1 MFSQLPTDVRAFQD
15 WSWSQIAPYY
25 ADLAAR
31 PLTAGSLEAWLADW
45 TRLSFL
51 IYETGARRHLAHTQ
65 DTTDA
70 VAEAAFF
77 RYLDEI
83 RPPAATAEQELKL
96 KLLASGLSL
105 EGLAVPLR
113 NLKAE
118 ADLFRDVNLPL
129 LVEESKL
136 GSRYDKIIGAQT
148 VEWEGKEIP
157 LPQLRPVL
165 AGTDR
170 ARREAAWQLMS
181 RRRLADRSA
190 LNDLWRELHALR
202 QRIAANAGH
211 PDYRSY
217 IWQAKQRF
225 DYTPADCATFH
236 DAIEAVCVPA
246 ATRIY
251 DRRSRMLGLPAL
263 RPWDLTNGEF
273 SRPADMPGTQ
283 PLKPY
288 RDGGELLDKSAA
300 ILDKVDPSLGGQYRT
315 MIAEGLLDAE
325 NRKGKAPGGYCTYFP
340 VAKRPFI
347 FMNAVGLHDD
357 VQTMLHEAGHA
368 FHAFASSDLPFAP
381 QLESPME
388 FNEVASMAM
397 ELLAAPYLTADHGGF
412 YDVGGAARARIEHLE
427 STILFWPYMAVVDA
441 FQQWAY
447 THPEGAE
454 PDACDAQWRALVQRF
469 IPAIDFDGLDDVMA
483 TGWHRKLHI
492 FNVPFYYVEYG
503 LAQLGAAQVWR
514 NSLTDHPRAV
524 ADYRS
529 ALRLGGTATLPQLFA
544 TAGARFAFDAG
555 TLGEAVGL
563 IERTVT
569 ELGAVA

>member
-1 MFSQLPTDVRAFQD
+1 MFETLPTDVRAFQEWPWD
-15 WSWSQIAPYY
+15 RIAPYY
-25 ADLAAR
+25 ADLEAR
-31 PLTAGSLEAWLADW
+31 PLTAATLDAWLADW

-65 DTTDA
+65 DTTNA
-70 VAEAAFF
+70 EAEAAFF

-83 RPPAATAEQELKL
+83 RPPAASAEQALKL
-96 KLLASGLSL
+96 KLLASGLTRD
-105 EGLAVPLR
+105 GLDVPLR
-113 NLKAE
+113 NLRAE
-118 ADLFRDVNLPL
+118 ADLFREANLPL

-136 GSRYDKIIGAQT
+136 GSRYDKTIGAQT
-148 VEWEGKEIP
+148 VTWEGREVP

-170 ARREAAWQLMS
+170 GQRETVWRLMAG
-181 RRRLADRSA
+181 RRLADRA
-190 LNDLWRELHALR
+190 TLNELWRELHGLR
-202 QRIAANAGH
+202 QRIAVHAGH
-211 PDYRSY
+211 ADYRSY
-217 IWQAKQRF
+217 AWQAKQRF
-225 DYTPADCATFH
+225 DYSPADCATFH

-251 DRRSRMLGLPAL
+251 ERHRARLGVPSL

-273 SRPADMPGTQ
+273 SRPCDAPGTQ
-283 PLKPY
+283 PLRPY

-300 ILDKVDPSLGGQYRT
+300 ILDRVDPSLGGQYRT

-397 ELLAAPYLTADHGGF
+397 ELLAAPYLTEDHGGF
-412 YDVGGAARARIEHLE
+412 YDRDGAARARIEHLE
-427 STILFWPYMAVVDA
+427 GTILFWPYMAVVDA

-447 THPEGAE
+447 THPDGAE
-454 PDACDAQWRALVQRF
+454 PEACDAQWRALWRRF
-469 IPAIDFDGLDDVMA
+469 IPGVDYDGLADVEA

-492 FNVPFYYVEYG
+492 FTVPFYYVEYG

-514 NSLTDHPRAV
+514 NSLRDHPRAV

-563 IERTVT
+563 IERTAT

>member
-1 MFSQLPTDVRAFQD
+1 MSQ
-15 WSWSQIAPYY
+15 
-25 ADLAAR
+25 
-31 PLTAGSLEAWLADW
+31 
-45 TRLSFL
+45 
-51 IYETGARRHLAHTQ
+51 
-65 DTTDA
+65 
-70 VAEAAFF
+70 
-77 RYLDEI
+77 
-83 RPPAATAEQELKL
+83 
-96 KLLASGLSL
+96 
-105 EGLAVPLR
+105 
-113 NLKAE
+113 
-118 ADLFRDVNLPL
+118 
-129 LVEESKL
+129 
-136 GSRYDKIIGAQT
+136 
-148 VEWEGKEIP
+148 
-157 LPQLRPVL
+157 
-165 AGTDR
+165 
-170 ARREAAWQLMS
+170 
-181 RRRLADRSA
+181 RRLADRSA

-251 DRRSRMLGLPAL
+251 DRRSRLLGLPAL

-300 ILDKVDPSLGGQYRT
+300 ILDKVDPSLGGQYRM

>member
-1 MFSQLPTDVRAFQD
+1 MFDTLPTEVRDFLD
-15 WSWSQIAPYY
+15 WPWARIAPYY
-25 ADLAAR
+25 ADLEAR
-31 PLTAGSLEAWLADW
+31 PLTADTLDAWLADW

-65 DTTDA
+65 DTTNA
-70 VAEAAFF
+70 EAEAAFF

-83 RPPAATAEQELKL
+83 RPPAASAEQQLKL
-96 KLLASGLSL
+96 KLLASGLSRD
-105 EGLAVPLR
+105 GLAVPLR

-118 ADLFRDVNLPL
+118 ADLFREANLPL

-148 VEWEGKEIP
+148 VVWEGREVP

-170 ARREAAWQLMS
+170 AKRAEVWRLMAD
-181 RRRLADRSA
+181 RRLADRGA

-202 QRIAANAGH
+202 QKVAANAGH

-217 IWQAKQRF
+217 AWQAKQRF
-225 DYTPADCATFH
+225 DYSPADCATFH

-251 DRRSRMLGLPAL
+251 ERHSRRLGLSAL

-273 SRPADMPGTQ
+273 SRPCDPPGTQ
-283 PLKPY
+283 PLRPY
-288 RDGGELLDKSAA
+288 RDGGELLHKSAA
-300 ILDKVDPSLGGQYRT
+300 ILDRVDPSLGGQYRT

-397 ELLAAPYLTADHGGF
+397 ELLAAPYLAADQGGF

-447 THPEGAE
+447 THPDGAE
-454 PDACDAQWRALVQRF
+454 PEACDAQWRALWRRF
-469 IPAIDFDGLDDVMA
+469 VPAVDFDGLDDVAA

-492 FNVPFYYVEYG
+492 FTVPFYYVEYG

-514 NSLTDHPRAV
+514 NSLSDPSRAV

-563 IERTVT
+563 IERTVS

>member
-1 MFSQLPTDVRAFQD
+1 MFDTLPSNVQPFQA
-15 WSWSQIAPYY
+15 WPWAQIAPYY
-25 ADLAAR
+25 ADLAER
-31 PLTAGSLEAWLADW
+31 PLSQSTLKAWLADW
-45 TRLSFL
+45 TQLSFL
-51 IYETGARRHLAHTQ
+51 IYETGARLHLAHTQ
-65 DTTDA
+65 DTA
-70 VAEAAFF
+70 NAAAEAAFF

-83 RPPAATAEQELKL
+83 RPSAAAAEQALKL
-96 KLLASGLSL
+96 KLLASGLSTD
-105 EGLAVPLR
+105 GLAVPLR
-113 NLKAE
+113 NIKAE
-118 ADLFRDVNLPL
+118 ADLYREENLPL

-136 GSRYDKIIGAQT
+136 GSRYDKTIGAQT
-148 VEWEGKEIP
+148 VEWEGNEVP
-157 LPQLRPVL
+157 LPQLRPIL

-170 ARREAAWQLMS
+170 DRRMAAWRKMAD
-181 RRRLADRSA
+181 RRLVDRAA

-202 QRIAANAGH
+202 QRVAANAGH

-217 IWQAKQRF
+217 MWQAKQRF
-225 DYTPADCATFH
+225 DYSPADCATFH
-236 DAIEAVCVPA
+236 AAIETVCVPA

-251 DRRSRMLGLPAL
+251 ERHRMRLGVSSL
-263 RPWDLTNGEF
+263 RPWDMTNGEF
-273 SRPADMPGTQ
+273 SRPADAPGTV

-300 ILDKVDPSLGGQYRT
+300 IFDQVDPSLGGQYRT
-315 MIAEGLLDAE
+315 MIREGLLDAE

-397 ELLAAPYLTADHGGF
+397 ELLAAPYLTADRGGF
-412 YDVGGAARARIEHLE
+412 YDDGGAARARIEHLE

-447 THPEGAE
+447 TDPAGAD
-454 PDACDAQWRALVQRF
+454 PDACDETWRSLWRRF
-469 IPAIDFDGLDDVMA
+469 IPGVDFDGLDDVEA

-492 FNVPFYYVEYG
+492 FTVPFYYVEYG

-514 NSLTDHPRAV
+514 NSLNDHPQAV

-544 TAGARFAFDAG
+544 TAGANFAFDAG

-563 IERTVT
+563 IERTVS